1 MLIVKPEWN
10 IRIDPTNVLLYE
22 QSPDGQ
28 ITNAF
33 AMHPFMAA
41 LLCMFDGTRTTE
53 EVCHN
58 AAYVLDW
65 QSKDAEKLVCEQLLR
80 DYAAAFM
87 ECGSDHPSRPRP
99 LPNPVEMLSS
109 YNKVEFDPMGRLSA
123 PHTVVWD
130 ITWACPRRCIYCY
143 AETNQAPSQAVL
155 PLERALSL
163 VDEMA
168 EAGVKTAYL
177 GGGDPFA
184 YPGIESVVR
193 RMLDR
198 SVIPQ
203 LATKSRLSKKTVA
216 ALASAG
222 LHYFQV
228 SLDSAEPEIVD
239 FLTGS
244 QGYLGDAE
252 NNLRLLTEYGFNI
265 NINAVI
271 TPYNIQGVYELIDM
285 LAHYNVVRV
294 SLSPYGRSHFRHRDD
309 LFLSVKDQAILDQ
322 IIEMAKSKYPH
333 IVFRSSGI
341 VNLASMPPEKRR
353 AIWERRA
360 RCTAGRQSI
369 CILPDGR
376 VIPCEQTP
384 THEDVI
390 LGDLKMQSLLDVWT
404 SARAVEVICPQ
415 RDKFAEQPCYNCTEF
430 EACRSVGSF
439 CVRDAYTLF
448 GTFYAPSPYC
458 PKAEIKLRTM

>member
-22 QSPDGQ
+22 QSPNGEIND
-28 ITNAF
+28 AF
-33 AMHPFMAA
+33 VIHPFMAA
-41 LLCMFDGTRTTE
+41 LLCMFDGIRTNE
-53 EVCHN
+53 EVCSN
-58 AAYVLDW
+58 VAYVLDW
-65 QSKDAEKLVCEQLLR
+65 QLQDAEKLVEQLFR
-80 DYAAAFM
+80 DYGGAFT
-87 ECGSDHPSRPRP
+87 ECGSDHPSRLKP

-109 YNKVEFDPMGRLSA
+109 FDKIEFDPMGRLYA
-123 PHTVVWD
+123 PHTVIWD
-130 ITWACPRRCIYCY
+130 ITWACPRRCLYCY
-143 AETNQAPSQAVL
+143 AETDQAPSQEVL

-168 EAGVKTAYL
+168 DAGVLLVFL

-184 YPGIESVVR
+184 YPGIESVVL
-193 RMLDR
+193 RMLTR
-198 SVIPQ
+198 GITPQ
-203 LATKSRLSKKTVA
+203 LATKSRLSENTVA
-216 ALASAG
+216 AFTSAG
-222 LHYFQV
+222 LQYFQV
-228 SLDSAEPEIVD
+228 SVDSAEPEIAD

-244 QGYLGDAE
+244 QGYLSDAE
-252 NNLRLLTEYGFNI
+252 NNLRLLTAYGLKI
-265 NINAVI
+265 NVNAVI
-271 TPYNIQGVYELIDM
+271 TPYNIQGVNELIDM
-285 LAHYNVVRV
+285 LAHYNVVRIA
-294 SLSPYGRSHFRHRDD
+294 LSPYGRSHFRHRDD
-309 LFLSVKDQAILDQ
+309 LFLSANNKAMLDQ
-322 IIEMAKSKYPH
+322 IVEAARTKYAH
-333 IVFRSSGI
+333 VIFKLGNI
-341 VNLASMPPEKRR
+341 MDLASMPPEKRN

-415 RDKFAEQPCYNCTEF
+415 RDKFAEQPCYSCTEF
-430 EACRSVGSF
+430 EICRSTGSF